1 MYTIA
6 FLIVIPNSLNIV
18 RIANIC
24 ICYLNED
31 LISVLLFRLKNKKK
45 SVVFLLEYKNNS
57 NERKTISNS
66 IL

>member
-6 FLIVIPNSLNIV
+6 FLIVIPNSLNIG

-31 LISVLLFRLKNKKK
+31 LSVLLFRLKNKKK